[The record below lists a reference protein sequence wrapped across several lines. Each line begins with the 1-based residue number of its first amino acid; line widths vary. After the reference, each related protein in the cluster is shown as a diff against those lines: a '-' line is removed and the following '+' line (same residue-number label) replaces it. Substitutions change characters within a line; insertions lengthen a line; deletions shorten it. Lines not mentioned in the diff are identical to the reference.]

1 MNIDRA
7 RGPHLPAQAP
17 KETKM
22 KRTISLWLG
31 LLAFAVIPALGQA
44 PATPQATGKIHGQ
57 VTNPTGAPQAGGTVT
72 LILTTRAASG
82 PGLSA
87 QTKEGAVLNV
97 DANGAFSGEVPAGTY
112 AMVYR
117 TPGMEQ
123 DKQADRIEN
132 VKVTAGQEV
141 AADIDMSRKEYI
153 DSLPPETKKQL
164 EEMREHNTAA
174 MKANAVIKNL
184 NADLKVVV
192 QDIHDADTA
201 RATASQQLGASAS
214 RADLDAKESEIKTAK
229 YTEVET
235 LMTKDTAVKPNES
248 ILWGYLGEGQLGLKK
263 YDAAEASFKKALETD
278 AASKAPKPAVQGMAN
293 EGLGSIYAR
302 GGKVPEANAAY
313 EAAAKIDPPKAAFYL
328 KNEAVIFSQV
338 GNSDAQAA
346 AADAA
351 IAANPQDPLPYYLKG
366 QALVAKATVDP
377 KTQRIVLPP
386 GCGEA
391 YQKYL
396 ELAPTGPYAS
406 DVKGILDQAG
416 QKIDSSYKA
425 PKASKK

>member
-1 MNIDRA
+1 
-7 RGPHLPAQAP
+7 
-17 KETKM
+17 M

-31 LLAFAVIPALGQA
+31 LLAFAVIPVLAQAPAQA
-44 PATPQATGKIHGQ
+44 PATAPAAALMGKIHGQ
-57 VTNPTGAPQAGGTVT
+57 VTNPSGAPQSGGTIT
-72 LILTTRAASG
+72 LMLVTRAASG

-87 QTKEGAVLNV
+87 QTKEGGAFNV
-97 DANGAFSGEVPAGTY
+97 DANGAFSGEVVPGTY
-112 AMVYR
+112 TVIYR
-117 TPGMEQ
+117 TPGMEK
-123 DKQADRIEN
+123 DKEADKLDN
-132 VKVTAGQEV
+132 VKVTAGQDV

-153 DSLPPETKKQL
+153 DALPPETRKQL
-164 EEMREHNTAA
+164 EEIREKNAA
-174 MKANAVIKNL
+174 ASKANAVIKNL
-184 NADLKVVV
+184 NADLKTVV
-192 QDIHDADTA
+192 QNIHDADGA
-201 RATASQQLGASAS
+201 RAAAVQQLGATAS
-214 RADLDAKESEIKTAK
+214 KADIDAKEAEIKTAK

-235 LMTKDTAVKPNES
+235 LMSRDTQLRPNES
-248 ILWGYLGEGQLGLKK
+248 ILWAYLGQGQVGLKK
-263 YDAAEASFKKALETD
+263 YDAAEVSFKKAIETD

-313 EAAAKIDPPKAAFYL
+313 DAAAKIDPSKAAFYL

-338 GNSDAQAA
+338 GNTDAQAA

-351 IAANPQDPLPYYLKG
+351 ITANPQDPLPYYLKG
-366 QALVAKATVDP
+366 QALIAKATVDP

-396 ELAPTGPYAS
+396 ELAPTGPYAA

-425 PKASKK
+425 PKKK

>member
-1 MNIDRA
+1 
-7 RGPHLPAQAP
+7 
-17 KETKM
+17 M

-31 LLAFAVIPALGQA
+31 MLALAVLPVLAQA
-44 PATPQATGKIHGQ
+44 PPAPAATGKVHGQ
-57 VTNPTGAPQAGGTVT
+57 VTNPSGAAQGGGTVT

-82 PGLSA
+82 PGLTA
-87 QTKEGAVLNV
+87 QTKEAAVLNV
-97 DANGAFSGEVPAGTY
+97 DANGSFSGEVPPGTY
-112 AMVYR
+112 AAVYR

-132 VKVTAGQEV
+132 VKVVAGQDV

-153 DSLPPETKKQL
+153 DSLPPETRKQL
-164 EEMREHNTAA
+164 EEMREHNAAA

-184 NADLKVVV
+184 NADLKAVV
-192 QDIHDADTA
+192 QDIHDADNA
-201 RATASQQLGASAS
+201 RAAATQQLGASAS
-214 RADLDAKESEIKTAK
+214 KADIDAKEAEIKTQK

-235 LMTKDTAVKPNES
+235 LMTKDTQLRPQES
-248 ILWGYLGEGQLGLKK
+248 VLWAYLGQGQMGLKK
-263 YDAAEASFKKALETD
+263 YDAAEVSYKKALETD
-278 AASKAPKPAVQGMAN
+278 AASKTPKPPVQGMAQ

-302 GGKVPEANAAY
+302 NGKVAEANAAY
-313 EAAAKIDPPKAAFYL
+313 EAAAKIDPTKAGFYL

-338 GNSDAQAA
+338 GNTDAQAA

-366 QALVAKATVDP
+366 QALIAKATVDP

-396 ELAPTGPYAS
+396 ELAPTGPYAA

-416 QKIDSSYKA
+416 QKVDSSYKA

>member
-1 MNIDRA
+1 
-7 RGPHLPAQAP
+7 
-17 KETKM
+17 M

-31 LLAFAVIPALGQA
+31 LLAFAVIPVLAQAPAQA
-44 PATPQATGKIHGQ
+44 PATTAALMGKVHGQ
-57 VTNPTGAPQAGGTVT
+57 VTNPSGAPQGNGTVT
-72 LILTTRAASG
+72 FVMVTRAASG

-87 QTKEGAVLNV
+87 ETKEGAVLNV
-97 DANGAFSGEVPAGTY
+97 DATGAFSGEVAPGTY
-112 AMVYR
+112 TAIYR
-117 TPGMEQ
+117 TPGMEK
-123 DKQADRIEN
+123 DKEADKLEN
-132 VKVTAGQEV
+132 VKVTAGQDV

-153 DSLPPETKKQL
+153 DALPAETRKQL
-164 EEMREHNTAA
+164 EEMREKNASA

-192 QDIHDADTA
+192 QNIHDADGA
-201 RATASQQLGASAS
+201 RAAAAQQLGASAS
-214 RADLDAKESEIKTAK
+214 KADIDAKENEIKTAK

-235 LMTKDTAVKPNES
+235 LMTKDTQLRPTES
-248 ILWGYLGEGQLGLKK
+248 ILWAYLGQGQMGLKK

-278 AASKAPKPAVQGMAN
+278 AAAKAPKPAVQGMAN

-313 EAAAKIDPPKAAFYL
+313 DAAAKIDPTKAAFYL

-346 AADAA
+346 AADQA
-351 IAANPQDPLPYYLKG
+351 ITANPADPLPYYLKG

-396 ELAPTGPYAS
+396 ELAPTGPYAA

-425 PKASKK
+425 PKATKK